1 MSDSRSYKKPN
12 MAEREIRNYHERLMS
27 IFNKLKEVANTEPLD
42 KVKLIE
48 LLNSSL
54 PTNIAEEY
62 MLAVNTVEFQNNKK
76 EYLKFYI
83 YKDKPYMCLLIGY
96 YSIEKTLKL
105 ESKLSL
111 KMDIHGKYIADLPR
125 NGIRPNKNDAST
137 KNSKDLMGRDEYG
150 RIIAMLN
157 LTPFTPS

>member
-1 MSDSRSYKKPN
+1 MSDSRSHKRSTT
-12 MAEREIRNYHERLMS
+12 AEREICNYHDRLMS
-27 IFNKLKEVANTEPLD
+27 IFDKLKEVAEAEPID

-62 MLAVNTVEFQNNKK
+62 MMAVNTVDFKRNKP

-83 YKDKPYMCLLIGY
+83 YKNKPYMCLLVGY

-111 KMDIHGKYIADLPR
+111 KMDIHGKYVADLPR
-125 NGIRPNKNDAST
+125 NTIRPNQQS
-137 KNSKDLMGRDEYG
+137 KNSRDLMGRDEYG
-150 RIIAMLN
+150 RILAMMSN
-157 LTPFTPS
+157 MRT

>member
-1 MSDSRSYKKPN
+1 MVDFKR
-12 MAEREIRNYHERLMS
+12 
-27 IFNKLKEVANTEPLD
+27 
-42 KVKLIE
+42 
-48 LLNSSL
+48 
-54 PTNIAEEY
+54 
-62 MLAVNTVEFQNNKK
+62 NKK

-83 YKDKPYMCLLIGY
+83 YKDKPYMCLLVGY

-125 NGIRPNKNDAST
+125 NAIRPNLST

-150 RIIAMLN
+150 RILAMMSN
-157 LTPFTPS
+157 MKT

>member
-1 MSDSRSYKKPN
+1 MSDSRTYKRPM
-12 MAEREIRNYHERLMS
+12 MAEREISNYHEKLMS
-27 IFNKLKEVANTEPLD
+27 IFEKLKEVTKVEPFD

-62 MLAVNTVEFQNNKK
+62 MMAVNMVDFKRNKK

-83 YKDKPYMCLLIGY
+83 YKDKPYMCLLVGY

-111 KMDIHGKYIADLPR
+111 KMDINGKYIADLPR
-125 NGIRPNKNDAST
+125 NAIRPNLST

-150 RIIAMLN
+150 RILAMMSN
-157 LTPFTPS
+157 MKT

>member
-1 MSDSRSYKKPN
+1 MSDSRSHKRSTT
-12 MAEREIRNYHERLMS
+12 AEREICNYPDRLMS
-27 IFNKLKEVANTEPLD
+27 IFDKLKEVAEVEPID

-62 MLAVNTVEFQNNKK
+62 MMAVNTVDFKRNKQ

-83 YKDKPYMCLLIGY
+83 YKNKPYMCLLVGY

-111 KMDIHGKYIADLPR
+111 KMDIHGKYVADLPR
-125 NGIRPNKNDAST
+125 NTIRPNQQS
-137 KNSKDLMGRDEYG
+137 KNSRDLMGRDEYG
-150 RIIAMLN
+150 RILAMMSN
-157 LTPFTPS
+157 MRT

>member
-1 MSDSRSYKKPN
+1 MSDSRTYKRPM
-12 MAEREIRNYHERLMS
+12 MAEREISNYHDRLMS
-27 IFNKLKEVANTEPLD
+27 IFDKLKEVTKVEPFD
-42 KVKLIE
+42 KLKLIE

-62 MLAVNTVEFQNNKK
+62 MMAVNMVDFKRNKK

-83 YKDKPYMCLLIGY
+83 YKDKPYMCLLVGY

-125 NGIRPNKNDAST
+125 NAIRPNLST

-150 RIIAMLN
+150 RILAMMSN
-157 LTPFTPS
+157 MKT

>member
-1 MSDSRSYKKPN
+1 
-12 MAEREIRNYHERLMS
+12 MS
-27 IFNKLKEVANTEPLD
+27 IFDKLKEVTKVEPFD
-42 KVKLIE
+42 KLKLIE

-62 MLAVNTVEFQNNKK
+62 MMAVNMVDFKRNKK

-83 YKDKPYMCLLIGY
+83 YKDKPYMCLLVGY

-125 NGIRPNKNDAST
+125 NAIRPNLST

-150 RIIAMLN
+150 RILAMMSN
-157 LTPFTPS
+157 MKT

>member
-1 MSDSRSYKKPN
+1 MSDSRTYKRPM
-12 MAEREIRNYHERLMS
+12 MAEREISNYHDRLMS
-27 IFNKLKEVANTEPLD
+27 IFDKLKEVTKVEPFD

-62 MLAVNTVEFQNNKK
+62 MMAVNMVDFKRNKK

-83 YKDKPYMCLLIGY
+83 YKDKPYMCLLVGY

-125 NGIRPNKNDAST
+125 NAIRPNLST

-150 RIIAMLN
+150 RILAMMSN
-157 LTPFTPS
+157 MKT